1 MIYLWPFLKMTDL
14 QFSEVKLRAK
24 WEENEAKLLK
34 EMPLKVVEYEN
45 AADIHL
51 FHTRYE
57 EEM

>member
-14 QFSEVKLRAK
+14 QFSKVKSRAK

-45 AADIHL
+45 AANIHL
-51 FHTRYE
+51 LHTKYE
-57 EEM
+57 KKV